1 MSNRRKPNRFDDM
14 SSVALLKNLHR
25 TRNGRRAGQ
34 MKRVLSA
41 RGVEL

>member
-1 MSNRRKPNRFDDM
+1 MSNRRNHRRFEDM
-14 SSVALLKNLHR
+14 SSTSLLKNLHR
-25 TRNGRRAGQ
+25 TRNGRRGNQ